1 MRRCDGVWQEE
12 AYGRRTEVSAIKT
25 GRGGQSAGAA
35 PGGALAAGSGNQ
47 TQSEDSRV
55 AGLGHV
61 HYVDLCGTL
70 SSKLANY
77 KDWWA
82 NELHPTE
89 KGFEGVTKKFVA
101 VLPMLP

>member
-1 MRRCDGVWQEE
+1 M
-12 AYGRRTEVSAIKT
+12 AANEVSAIKS
-25 GRGGQSAGAA
+25 GRDEADKVLALRQAA
-35 PGGALAAGSGNQ
+35 HSRREAAIKRNH
-47 TQSEDSRV
+47 SRV

-101 VLPMLP
+101 VL